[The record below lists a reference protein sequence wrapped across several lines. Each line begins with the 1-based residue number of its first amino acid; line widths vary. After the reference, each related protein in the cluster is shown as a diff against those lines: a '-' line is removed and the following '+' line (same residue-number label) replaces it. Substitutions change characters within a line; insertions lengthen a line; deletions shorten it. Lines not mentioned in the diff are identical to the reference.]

1 MGQVITIANPKGGV
15 GKTTTTIN
23 LGVGLGSLKQKV
35 LLVDLDIKANLTIGL
50 GIDRENIDKG
60 IFDIL
65 IKKANIKDCLVS
77 FKRFDLVPNNCFHK
91 QALSDNHYNFEELKK
106 HLDIIKKEYDYV
118 LIDTG
123 PVMGVLL
130 DM

>member
-23 LGVGLGSLKQKV
+23 LGAGLGNLKQKV
-35 LLVDLDIKANLTIGL
+35 LLVDLDIKANLTTGL

-65 IKKANIKDCLVS
+65 LSTSKRCSKLLTHNITSKS
-77 FKRFDLVPNNCFHK
+77 
-91 QALSDNHYNFEELKK
+91 
-106 HLDIIKKEYDYV
+106 
-118 LIDTG
+118 
-123 PVMGVLL
+123 
-130 DM
+130 

>member
-77 FKRFDLVPNNCFHK
+77 FKRLILFLIIVFINK
-91 QALSDNHYNFEELKK
+91 LYQIIIIILKN
-106 HLDIIKKEYDYV
+106 
-118 LIDTG
+118 
-123 PVMGVLL
+123 
-130 DM
+130 